1 MVKSNTG
8 NKKNIVYKLA
18 REFIILERY
27 VENGSFTS
35 RHTFSEQENRKKKA
49 ICFSSISYIVTS

>member
-1 MVKSNTG
+1 MVKTNTR

-27 VENGSFTS
+27 VENGSFTT
-35 RHTFSEQENRKKKA
+35 RHTFSEQENRKKKQ
-49 ICFSSISYIVTS
+49 SVSHQ